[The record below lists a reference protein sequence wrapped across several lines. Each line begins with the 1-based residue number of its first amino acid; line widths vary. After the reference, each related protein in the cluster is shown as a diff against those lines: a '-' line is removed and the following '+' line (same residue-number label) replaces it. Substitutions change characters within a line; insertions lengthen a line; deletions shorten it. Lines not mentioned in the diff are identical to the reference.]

1 MCSGGS
7 KPQAAQIVMPD
18 TGAYQQQFD
27 LQRDMIQQQMQGQA
41 TLLQNQLQS
50 SLRRKEDLMR
60 QIAEAKTE
68 KAEDQDKIDE
78 QVRRMN
84 TLIGAPPPEPTAQA
98 PRIGANRN
106 SDVDRKGSGSVKR
119 GRSALRIART
129 NASGYGQGAGL
140 NIT

>member
-7 KPQAAQIVMPD
+7 APQAAQIVMPD
-18 TGAYQQQFD
+18 TGAYQQQFNM
-27 LQRDMIQQQMQGQA
+27 QKDMIQQQMQGQM
-41 TLLQNQLQS
+41 TLMQNQLQS

-60 QIAEAKTE
+60 QITEAKTA
-68 KAEDQDKIDE
+68 KAESLDKVDE

-106 SDVDRKGSGSVKR
+106 SDVDRKGSSSVKR
-119 GRSALRIART
+119 GRTGLRIARST
-129 NASGYGQGAGL
+129 ASGYGQGAGL